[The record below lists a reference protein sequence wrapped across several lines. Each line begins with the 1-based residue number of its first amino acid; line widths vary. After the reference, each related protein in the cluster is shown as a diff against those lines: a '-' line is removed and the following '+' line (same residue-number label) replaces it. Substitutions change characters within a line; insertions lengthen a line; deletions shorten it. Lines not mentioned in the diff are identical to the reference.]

1 MKLAFSNVACPGW
14 DLVTM
19 VEKAK
24 EYGYQGVELRGLD
37 GQMHLPL
44 APQLASNPG
53 KVGKLM
59 RDAGVELVC
68 LATSAAFHMRDPK
81 QVAQNQAQVR
91 EYVELAGKLG
101 CPYVRVFGAEIP
113 RARLWL
119 LGHERREA
127 VLGRI
132 AKALTELASFAAA
145 HRVTLLIENSG
156 DFTDSPAMW
165 YLVDAANSPAVKCCW
180 NPMAARTRGERPTSS
195 IPRLAAK
202 IGLVHLTDA
211 KFEGRAFDGY
221 VLPGQGSVE
230 VPRLIQLLKG
240 IGYRGYV
247 CFDWPK
253 LWNPGLAD
261 ADRALPAA
269 AEYLK
274 PLIEEKPVPMT
285 AYKGDK
291 NAPRQGY
298 ELVGAE

>member
-14 DLVTM
+14 DIVTM
-19 VEKAK
+19 VEKAR
-24 EYGYQGVELRGLD
+24 EYGYQGVELRSLD

-44 APQLASNPG
+44 APQIASNPG

-68 LATSAAFHMRDPK
+68 LATSAAFHMRDQK
-81 QVAQNQAQVR
+81 EVAQNQAQVR
-91 EYVELAGKLG
+91 EYIELAGKLG

-113 RARLWL
+113 RARFWII
-119 LGHERREA
+119 GNERREV

-132 AKALTELASFAAA
+132 AKAIADLADYAAA
-145 HRVTLLIENSG
+145 NRVTLLIENSG

-180 NPMAARTRGERPTSS
+180 NPMAAMTRGERPTSS
-195 IPRLAAK
+195 IPRLAAR
-202 IGLVHLTDA
+202 IGLIHLTDA
-211 KFEGRAFDGY
+211 KFEGRAFDGF

-230 VPRLIQLLKG
+230 IPRLVQLLKG
-240 IGYRGYV
+240 IGYRGYL

-261 ADRALPAA
+261 PDRSLPAA
-269 AEYLK
+269 AKYLQ
-274 PLIEEKPVPMT
+274 PLLDEKTIPMT

-298 ELVGAE
+298 ELAVAE